1 MKTNLFIAALSLV
14 VLAGCSGED
23 EIDTLVAK
31 SDNAINFGTYVGK
44 QTKAT
49 ERSAFIDNDEI
60 GVFAFYTKSNNY
72 DNATSTPNF
81 MYEQSIKKETA
92 GWTYNP
98 VKYWPNTSGEKITFF
113 AYYPAAK
120 TGMTFQNTGTVT
132 AYANTSKGFPDIK
145 FVVQDDAKNQIDF
158 MYSTLLNKEKPASTG
173 KIDFGFAHALSKV
186 NIKAQMEKTLNNTTT
201 VNIKSV
207 TLNNI
212 YNTNTLKYTGTPT
225 PSWGWDSASSEK
237 TYTITLNNTSLTST
251 NGMNAIDI
259 TSGETSFLMVPQT
272 LSTAADKKASITITY
287 DVVTTDTNLS
297 GGSTT
302 ITNTV
307 TKDIATSP
315 SPATWAMNKQ
325 YVYTIL
331 ISLTD
336 VSVDSTVAN
345 WETTE

>member
-23 EIDTLVAK
+23 EIGTLVAK
-31 SDNAINFGTYVGK
+31 SDNAITFGTYVGK

-49 ERSAFIDNDEI
+49 EKSAFGDNDEF
-60 GVFAFYTKSNNY
+60 GVFAFYTKTEKYANTNE
-72 DNATSTPNF
+72 TPNF
-81 MYEQSIKKETA
+81 MYEQAIKKGAGDA
-92 GWTYNP
+92 GWTYSP
-98 VKYWPNTSGEKITFF
+98 LKYWPNTNGEKITFF
-113 AYYPAAK
+113 AYYPQAK
-120 TGMTFQNTGTVT
+120 TGMTFYDKGTT
-132 AYANTSKGFPDIK
+132 TNYTSASKGFPDIK
-145 FVVQDDAKNQIDF
+145 FVVADAAKDQVDF
-158 MYSTLLNKEKPASTG
+158 MYSTKVDETKPTATNTA
-173 KIDFGFAHALSKV
+173 INFNFAHALSKV
-186 NIKAQMEKTLNNTTT
+186 NIKAQMSETLNNTTT
-201 VNIKSV
+201 VNITSI

-212 YNTNTLKYTGTPT
+212 YNTNTLKYTGAT
-225 PSWGWDSASSEK
+225 PSWGWDTASNGQKYE
-237 TYTITLNNTSLTST
+237 ITPTNISLAST
-251 NGMNAIDI
+251 DGTTAIDI
-259 TSGETSFLMVPQT
+259 TSFLMVPQT

>member
-1 MKTNLFIAALSLV
+1 
-14 VLAGCSGED
+14 
-23 EIDTLVAK
+23 
-31 SDNAINFGTYVGK
+31 
-44 QTKAT
+44 
-49 ERSAFIDNDEI
+49 
-60 GVFAFYTKSNNY
+60 
-72 DNATSTPNF
+72 
-81 MYEQSIKKETA
+81 
-92 GWTYNP
+92 
-98 VKYWPNTSGEKITFF
+98 
-113 AYYPAAK
+113 
-120 TGMTFQNTGTVT
+120 
-132 AYANTSKGFPDIK
+132 
-145 FVVQDDAKNQIDF
+145 

-186 NIKAQMEKTLNNTTT
+186 NIKAQMQETLNSTTT

-225 PSWGWDSASSEK
+225 PSWGWGSADSEK

>member
-23 EIDTLVAK
+23 EIGTLVAK
-31 SDNAINFGTYVGK
+31 SDNAITFGTYVGK
-44 QTKAT
+44 QTKAI
-49 ERSAFIDNDEI
+49 EKSGFVENDTF
-60 GVFAFYTKSNNY
+60 GVFAFYTKTEGYANT
-72 DNATSTPNF
+72 DETPNF
-81 MYEQSIKKETA
+81 MYEQTIKKGA
-92 GWTYNP
+92 GDAEWTYSP
-98 VKYWPNTSGEKITFF
+98 LKYWPNTNGEKITFF
-113 AYYPAAK
+113 AYYPQAK
-120 TGMTFQNTGTVT
+120 TGMTFYDKGTT
-132 AYANTSKGFPDIK
+132 TNYSSASKGFPDIK
-145 FVVQDDAKNQIDF
+145 FVVADAAKDQVDF
-158 MYSTLLNKEKPASTG
+158 MYSTKVDETKPETNTA
-173 KIDFGFAHALSKV
+173 INFNFAHALSKV
-186 NIKAQMEKTLNNTTT
+186 NIKAQMEKALDSKTT
-201 VNIKSV
+201 VNITSI

-212 YNTNTLKYTGTPT
+212 YNTNTLKYTGAT
-225 PSWGWDSASSEK
+225 PSWGWDTASNGQKYE
-237 TYTITLNNTSLTST
+237 ITPTNISLAST
-251 NGMNAIDI
+251 DGATAIDI
-259 TSGETSFLMVPQT
+259 TSFLMVPQT

-336 VSVDSTVAN
+336 VSVNTEVTG
-345 WETTE
+345 WETTK